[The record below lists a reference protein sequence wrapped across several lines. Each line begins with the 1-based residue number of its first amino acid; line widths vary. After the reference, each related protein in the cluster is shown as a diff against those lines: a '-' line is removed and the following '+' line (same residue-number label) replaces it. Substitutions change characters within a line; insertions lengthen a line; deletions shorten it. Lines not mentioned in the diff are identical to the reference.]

1 MDIGLSFPESVM
13 SCQSLPE
20 KEMTKVV
27 VLIERQITAR
37 RMLRFAM
44 ELQEYRV
51 VEVENLVSVQSV
63 LTGNSMDLLIIGIDA
78 GDAILRELVD
88 QVRQSPRW
96 EDLPILLVGE
106 PHLRLQWDVRMIG
119 NCAWL
124 DKPFRMGELHS
135 LIESMVGS
143 VPLPRVRNN
152 SAPHGNQH
160 A

>member
-1 MDIGLSFPESVM
+1 
-13 SCQSLPE
+13 
-20 KEMTKVV
+20 MTKVV

-51 VEVENLVSVQSV
+51 VEVENLVSVQAV
-63 LTGNSMDLLIIGIDA
+63 LIDNPMDLLIIGIDA
-78 GDAILRELVD
+78 GNAILRQLVD
-88 QVRQSPRW
+88 QVRQSPCW
-96 EDLPILLVGE
+96 EDLPIVLVGE
-106 PHLRLQWDVRMIG
+106 PQLRLHWDVRMIG

-143 VPLPRVRNN
+143 VPLPRVLNN